1 VQRDRAVGDAAV
13 LLVEGAT
20 KEAVHKAKEDIE
32 QRLKSPELRP
42 GPVAAQAAGGGN
54 AHVAQVAVGEGMTGL
69 IIGTGGTNIKKWM
82 DEFDVK
88 LYIDRQEAKGDE
100 TVLRIVGRNA
110 DSVAAAQSEIE
121 RRLADASTREPT
133 RKAGAAGSPTAQA
146 LRGSHARL
154 TMSVE
159 PALVGGLIGPRGA
172 EIKALQVKL
181 GVGLFI
187 RTDDAGP
194 GTLDIVGPA
203 DAIEAARA
211 HIETVVLVKLQE
223 RLDNRTAAGG
233 GGGAGAKAGG
243 RRAKKRQPRGQ
254 RGGAPFVRDRRDA
267 KDRNPAVFS
276 PAVRDEVLARHASDP
291 LGWTAEALAAEYGL
305 PRAKVEAF
313 LALRAAGPPGMDD
326 AGKRLERAVLDRVA
340 VTTEART
347 AARDHAAGERRRGN
361 DVAAGKKLD
370 VKTVNAIRVELVTSV
385 F

>member
-1 VQRDRAVGDAAV
+1 VGDAAV
-13 LLVEGAT
+13 LQIDGAT
-20 KEAVHKAKEDIE
+20 KEAVHKAKAEIE
-32 QRLKSPELRP
+32 QRLLSPELRP
-42 GPVAAQAAGGGN
+42 GAQQQQQAGGGGN

-100 TVLRIVGRNA
+100 TVLRIVGRNP
-110 DSVAAAQSEIE
+110 DSVAAAQTEIE
-121 RRLADASTREPT
+121 RRLADASTREPS
-133 RKAGAAGSPTAQA
+133 RKAGASTQPAAA
-146 LRGSHARL
+146 RSHPRL

-172 EIKALQVKL
+172 EIKALQAKL

-223 RLDNRTAAGG
+223 RMESRTAAGG
-233 GGGAGAKAGG
+233 GGAKAGG

-326 AGKRLERAVLDRVA
+326 AGKRLERAVLERTA
-340 VTTEART
+340 VTTKAR
-347 AARDHAAGERRRGN
+347 AAASVAPAAQRRGN

-370 VKTVNAIRVELVTSV
+370 VKTVDALRVELVTEV
-385 F
+385 V